1 MIYDLDHSSMEKD
14 RIDAQNSDDDG
25 SHVDLKDT
33 DRLIKGNF
41 SLKNSE
47 VIFSSLV
54 YLLQTFG

>member
-1 MIYDLDHSSMEKD
+1 MDKD

-41 SLKNSE
+41 FKKNLE